1 MVQFSFIQ
9 TQLSDSGKRLIVI
22 TTVVIIGRKVKDNS
36 AFSTRTRCC
45 KNIAIK
51 MLVHNTAN
59 FWQDR
64 YTKLVP
70 GRYTFGKAG
79 TLLATKS
86 VPGRYK
92 FGNLKC
98 TARYNFRPVQ
108 FLRDRPHQLLTIFA
122 VVLHSSC
129 YPGYLKFILHDT

>member
-1 MVQFSFIQ
+1 
-9 TQLSDSGKRLIVI
+9 
-22 TTVVIIGRKVKDNS
+22 
-36 AFSTRTRCC
+36 
-45 KNIAIK
+45 
-51 MLVHNTAN
+51 MLVLNTAN

-64 YTKLVP
+64 GTLLVIKIVS

-92 FGNLKC
+92 FGNQKC

-108 FLRDRPHQLLTIFA
+108 FLRDSPLPMPLLGS
-122 VVLHSSC
+122 L
-129 YPGYLKFILHDT
+129 